1 MRAIIVA
8 CVLLA
13 GCGTPEQRAQWQ
25 ASREWEAGRRAVY
38 ESSPEGRADANCQTK
53 AQFAMAGHVQRSFL
67 DLEGMAKGN
76 QLHASCMDYW
86 RRTGQMP

>member
-25 ASREWEAGRRAVY
+25 ARQEWEARQRAAY
-38 ESSPEGRADANCQTK
+38 ESSPEGRADLGCRTK
-53 AQFAMAGHVQRSFL
+53 TQFAMAGHRASSIL
-67 DLEGMAKGN
+67 DLEGMAKSN
-76 QLHASCMDYW
+76 QMHASCMDYW